1 MNELVDFLLSDATN
15 DFHEEGR
22 LWLTV
27 EASSDFPLGLL

>member
-1 MNELVDFLLSDATN
+1 MKELVDLLLSDATK
-15 DFHEEGR
+15 DFHEDGR

>member
-1 MNELVDFLLSDATN
+1 MDELVDYLLSDVV
-15 DFHEEGR
+15 DEFHEDGR